1 MTNIRQAPFA
11 LRIVQRK
18 TGKAA
23 IVYRRKADKKGVDRL
38 QRVAAISP
46 LAFTAATPLLRE
58 AASRFDFDT
67 PSATQSKDFDKSK
80 TLGTEL
86 NPAENQKNLTLTVGP
101 FHPLDAD
108 YGARVSCFA
117 LIATG
122 LRDGERLTRAA
133 NHLRH
138 ADPNEAAWW
147 FGLLTRDDNAR
158 ALRALRI
165 LTEAVQ

>member
-58 AASRFDFDT
+58 AVSRFE
-67 PSATQSKDFDKSK
+67 S
-80 TLGTEL
+80 
-86 NPAENQKNLTLTVGP
+86 QKNLALTVGP

-108 YGARVSCFA
+108 YGARVACFA

-147 FGLLTRDDNAR
+147 LGLLTRDDNTR